1 MKYNKAAF
9 SVVSGKPTKI
19 IFVND
24 DVMPHNLLLAA
35 PGSLNDLGAAADKM
49 AADPKGFDK
58 HFIPEDKR
66 VLWATKLL
74 QPGQTAELSF
84 IAPKPGA
91 YPYICTFPLH
101 WKLMNGVMHVVPEEA
116 AKK

>member
-1 MKYNKAAF
+1 M
-9 SVVSGKPTKI
+9 
-19 IFVND
+19 
-24 DVMPHNLLLAA
+24 
-35 PGSLNDLGAAADKM
+35 
-49 AADPKGFDK
+49 
-58 HFIPEDKR
+58 
-66 VLWATKLL
+66 LWATKLL

-91 YPYICTFPLH
+91 YYIYTFPLH

>member
-1 MKYNKAAF
+1 
-9 SVVSGKPTKI
+9 
-19 IFVND
+19 
-24 DVMPHNLLLAA
+24 
-35 PGSLNDLGAAADKM
+35 
-49 AADPKGFDK
+49 
-58 HFIPEDKR
+58 

-74 QPGQTAELSF
+74 QPDQTAELSF

>member
-1 MKYNKAAF
+1 M
-9 SVVSGKPTKI
+9 
-19 IFVND
+19 
-24 DVMPHNLLLAA
+24 
-35 PGSLNDLGAAADKM
+35 
-49 AADPKGFDK
+49 
-58 HFIPEDKR
+58 
-66 VLWATKLL
+66 LWATKLL

-84 IAPKPGA
+84 IAPNPGA